1 VELSRRTFIAG
12 LASTGAMAVP
22 GRAAA
27 QRLPRV
33 VAISCIS
40 WIDSSNLPDLNTVG
54 AFGRAI
60 TFYWPFKVMVGLV
73 ATSNPR
79 PPETLPESFTAAGQH
94 RAFSAYHIA
103 PTATVSD
110 PIVDG
115 GFTPGIDLER
125 TPKYAPDFLFSGY
138 DKAHPGET
146 SALSGIVSGRL
157 HPASTLET
165 TAEETVLAS
174 ALVKFRAG
182 KETDTIGIETAGSP
196 YHVPWVWHEHA
207 LIRQGDGYLLRV
219 NGSRF
224 PSHAWY
230 VDGKRLGFSVQEK
243 VTLSDAEPALI
254 AGPRVGSTPVAAK
267 DDKASGRVTT
277 HPFTVA
283 ARPNGAEDFAISF

>member
-1 VELSRRTFIAG
+1 MKLSRRAFIAG
-12 LASTGAMAVP
+12 LTGAGLMVAARP
-22 GRAAA
+22 AAA
-27 QRLPRV
+27 QWLPRV
-33 VAISCIS
+33 VTISCIS
-40 WIDSSNLPDLNTVG
+40 WIDGANLPDLNTVG
-54 AFGRAI
+54 AFGRAL
-60 TFYWPFKVMVGLV
+60 TNYWPFKVMAGLV

-79 PPETLPESFTAAGQH
+79 PPEVLPESFASEGQH

-103 PTATVSD
+103 PTATVSY

-138 DKAHPGET
+138 EEAHPGET
-146 SALSGIVSGRL
+146 SALSGIVTGRL

-165 TAEETVLAS
+165 TAGEAVLAS

-182 KETDTIGIETAGSP
+182 KETDMIGIETAGSP

-207 LIRQGDGYLLRV
+207 LIRRGDGYLLRV

-230 VDGKRLGFSVQEK
+230 VDGKRLGLSVQEK
-243 VTLSDAEPALI
+243 VTLSDTEPALI

-283 ARPNGAEDFAISF
+283 ARPKGAEDFAISF